1 MNEWLWSIDGIPW
14 TRNNRS
20 TRIKT
25 CSSAISSTMNNTL
38 TGVRSKIS
46 QKEGTS
52 KHTTVISSWENTAWP
67 LQTRIS
73 VCLITVCRII
83 IVMLSV
89 GGMRYLHLQG
99 CWICFRRMLQN
110 ESIFLRWRWGQIV
123 FPNVAKHLL
132 QQSRRHHLSDSRSEN
147 FKPTVVWYS
156 YYLPQSPRHFAF
168 SASLANVYCP
178 QSRDCS

>member
-38 TGVRSKIS
+38 TDVRLKIS
-46 QKEGTS
+46 QKEGTT
-52 KHTTVISSWENTAWP
+52 KHTTVISSWENNVWP

-99 CWICFRRMLQN
+99 CWICFRWMLQN
-110 ESIFLRWRWGQIV
+110 EPIFYAEYGDKSFSQTSQNACYNNPEGITWATAA
-123 FPNVAKHLL
+123 AKTLNL
-132 QQSRRHHLSDSRSEN
+132 
-147 FKPTVVWYS
+147 VWYS